1 MYAVNKMFRLLP
13 HLPYLLLQVISH
25 NSIHLKQ
32 TSMVKLDGLMP
43 AGAAQLDGFSGCHV
57 GSVCHEK

>member
-1 MYAVNKMFRLLP
+1 M
-13 HLPYLLLQVISH
+13 
-25 NSIHLKQ
+25 HLKQ
-32 TSMVKLDGLMP
+32 TSTVKLDGVLP

>member
-1 MYAVNKMFRLLP
+1 MYVVNKMLGLLP
-13 HLPYLLLQVISH
+13 HLPNLLQVIPH
-25 NSIHLKQ
+25 NSMHLKQ
-32 TSMVKLDGLMP
+32 TSTVKLDGVLP